1 MGGRPMV
8 SPAISRSSNSDNHDQ
23 STRFERKG
31 RKQRTS
37 GRPSNRSS
45 NNPFARNLDRKR
57 SKRQKKKMDRESYH
71 TPIGRKLR
79 GTPPAQVSW
88 SMDSEIEEPVT
99 RYQIVDSDGGSMSYV
114 DFDDTM

>member
-1 MGGRPMV
+1 MGV
-8 SPAISRSSNSDNHDQ
+8 SPAISRSSNNQ
-23 STRFERKG
+23 SPRFERKG

-71 TPIGRKLR
+71 TPIERE
-79 GTPPAQVSW
+79 TPSAQVSW

-99 RYQIVDSDGGSMSYV
+99 RYQIVDSDGGSMRTLSYV